1 MLPMEPELRESTS
14 AAGCRKLGV
23 TGIWPEVFDGAGS
36 DAARAPGRRVRVLLV
51 DDVEI
56 HLHLVSAIL
65 RAEGYAVETARDAED
80 ALARLRTRRFDLAVL
95 SANLPALAGYELC
108 LRIRAEPTLKPVP
121 VLMLAGWDVE
131 GADCLAHGA
140 DDVLERPFT
149 PTQLRW
155 RIQSMLRERAALSR
169 LEESEAVLFSLA
181 VAVEQRDPGTAGH
194 CERLALYSVA
204 MGMRLELPSADL
216 RALYRG
222 GFLHDIGK
230 VGMPDSILFKP
241 GPLAEDEWAL
251 MRTHTLRGE
260 QICAPLRC
268 LDQVQPVIRS
278 HHERWNGT
286 GYPDALRGDRIPLLA
301 RILQFADVFDA
312 LTTVRPYKPALSI
325 QDSLRIIQQET
336 RQGWHDPELLPL
348 FLELKHEQLREL
360 AFTVHYERQDLNAMK
375 ESLANLRVALG

>member
-1 MLPMEPELRESTS
+1 MEPELRESTS
-14 AAGCRKLGV
+14 AVGRRSVDLLGQ
-23 TGIWPEVFDGAGS
+23 WPEVFGGAWS
-36 DAARAPGRRVRVLLV
+36 DPLRAPVRRVRVLLV

-56 HLHLVSAIL
+56 HLHLVGAIL
-65 RAEGYAVETARDAED
+65 RAEGCAVEVARDAED
-80 ALARLRTRRFDLAVL
+80 ALARLRAHRFDLAVL
-95 SANLPALAGYELC
+95 SANLPELAGFELC
-108 LRIRAEPTLKPVP
+108 RRIQSEQGVRPVP
-121 VLMLAGWDVE
+121 VLMLAGWDVD

-149 PTQLRW
+149 PMQLRW
-155 RIQSMLRERAALSR
+155 RIQSMLRERATLSR

-204 MGMRLELPSADL
+204 MGMRLELSSAEL
-216 RALYRG
+216 LALYRG

-268 LDQVQPVIRS
+268 LDLVQPVIRS

-286 GYPDALRGDRIPLLA
+286 GYPDALRGDQIPLLA

-336 RQGWHDPELLPL
+336 QEGWHDPALLPL
-348 FLELKHEQLREL
+348 FLELKHEQLREM
-360 AFTVHYERQDLNAMK
+360 AFTVQHERQDLNAMK
-375 ESLANLRVALG
+375 RSLAHLRVALG

>member
-1 MLPMEPELRESTS
+1 M
-14 AAGCRKLGV
+14 GQ
-23 TGIWPEVFDGAGS
+23 WPQEFGGARS
-36 DAARAPGRRVRVLLV
+36 DHLRAPARRARVLVV
-51 DDVEI
+51 DDVDL
-56 HLHLVSAIL
+56 HLHLVGAIL
-65 RAEGYAVETARDAED
+65 RAEGYAVEAARDGQD
-80 ALARLRTRRFDLAVL
+80 ALARLRAQRFDLAVL
-95 SANLPALAGYELC
+95 SANLPKLAGFELC
-108 LRIRAEPTLKPVP
+108 QRIRSEGILQSVP

-131 GADCLAHGA
+131 GADCLAQGA

-149 PTQLRW
+149 PAQLRW
-155 RIQSMLRERAALSR
+155 RVQTMLRERAALSR

-204 MGMRLELPSADL
+204 MGMRLELSSAEL
-216 RALYRG
+216 LALYRG

-268 LDQVQPVIRS
+268 LDPVQPVIRS

-286 GYPDALRGDRIPLLA
+286 GYPDALRGDQIPLVA

-325 QDSLRIIQQET
+325 QDSLRIIQHET
-336 RQGWHDPELLPL
+336 LEGWHDPELLPL
-348 FLELKHEQLREL
+348 FLELRHEQLREL
-360 AFTVHYERQDLNAMK
+360 AFTVQQERQDLNTMK
-375 ESLANLRVALG
+375 QSLANLHVVLG